1 MFCTMMWTLPVLVLG
16 LVVHGIHVLGL
27 VALVV
32 RDLGLV
38 VFVVL
43 VLVGQL
49 CDFCVHWHPVL
60 ITVLIT
66 VSD

>member
-1 MFCTMMWTLPVLVLG
+1 MMWTLLVLVLG
-16 LVVHGIHVLGL
+16 LVVDGIHVLGL
-27 VALVV
+27 VA

-49 CDFCVHWHPVL
+49 CDLCVQWHPVL

>member
-1 MFCTMMWTLPVLVLG
+1 MCCTMMWTLPVLVLG
-16 LVVHGIHVLGL
+16 LVVHDIHVLGL

-38 VFVVL
+38 VFDVP

-49 CDFCVHWHPVL
+49 CDLCVHWHAVL